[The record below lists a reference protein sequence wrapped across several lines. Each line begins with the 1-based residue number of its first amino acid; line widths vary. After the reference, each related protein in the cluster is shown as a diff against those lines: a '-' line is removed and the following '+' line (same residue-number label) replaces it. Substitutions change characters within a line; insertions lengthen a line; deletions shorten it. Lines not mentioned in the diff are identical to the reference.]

1 MKHLTASIRVSKEF
15 LPILNDKLAHPCS
28 TLERDEVFWENTA
41 GFDDGCVV
49 LYQVIAPGCPS
60 EESCWAQ
67 FVLFR
72 KDGAEIAVSDVQED
86 ASETPWTVEVDGTEY
101 SAALLP
107 V

>member
-1 MKHLTASIRVSKEF
+1 MKHLTANIRVSKEF
-15 LPILNDKLAHPCS
+15 LPILNERLTHPCS

-41 GFDDGCVV
+41 GFDDGCFV
-49 LYQVIAPGCPS
+49 LYQVIASGCPS

-67 FVLFR
+67 FVLFN
-72 KDGAEIAVSDVQED
+72 KNGHEMAVSDVQED
-86 ASETPWTVEVDGTEY
+86 AGEASWTVEVDGTEY